1 MFPHEVYGVLTMNST
16 KFETINMMEVLITKE
31 IQRLANDADVTV
43 FVRYADSS
51 LKGGPLNFVLVD
63 KEMPDGDE
71 EIPIN
76 FDFQGLGIWFLC
88 KRQSETF
95 HMRHVIV
102 EIDKDGKFSR
112 GLVGEQ
118 EGYWE
123 DFPVYIS
130 DERLLGGLIHANA
143 A

>member
-1 MFPHEVYGVLTMNST
+1 MNSSE
-16 KFETINMMEVLITKE
+16 FETINMMEVLITKE
-31 IQRLANDADVTV
+31 IQRLASNADVLV
-43 FVRYADSS
+43 FVKYADSS
-51 LKGGPLNFVLVD
+51 LKGGPLSFVLVD
-63 KEMPDGDE
+63 KEIPDSDDE
-71 EIPIN
+71 FPVN
-76 FDFQGLGIWFLC
+76 FNFQGLGIWFLC
-88 KRQSETF
+88 KRSGETF

-102 EIDKDGKFSR
+102 EIDENGKFSR

-130 DERLLGGLIHANA
+130 DERLLGGIIHTRA

>member
-1 MFPHEVYGVLTMNST
+1 MDGDLIVNS
-16 KFETINMMEVLITKE
+16 KEFETINMMEVLISKE
-31 IQRLANDADVTV
+31 IQRLAEAADVTV
-43 FVRYADSS
+43 FVRYADST
-51 LKGGPLNFVLVD
+51 LKGGPLDFVLVD
-63 KEMPDGDE
+63 KEFPDSDAE
-71 EIPIN
+71 LPIQ

-88 KRQSETF
+88 QRTGETF

-102 EIDKDGKFSR
+102 EIDEQGKFSR
-112 GLVGEQ
+112 GHVGEQ

-130 DERLLGGLIHANA
+130 DERLLGGIIHAQA

>member
-1 MFPHEVYGVLTMNST
+1 MNSKELET
-16 KFETINMMEVLITKE
+16 KNMMELLITKE
-31 IQRLANDADVTV
+31 IQRLAEAADVTV
-43 FVRYADSS
+43 FVRYADST
-51 LKGGPLNFVLVD
+51 LKGGPLDFVLVD
-63 KEMPDGDE
+63 KELPDSDAE
-71 EIPIN
+71 LPTR

-88 KRQSETF
+88 QRTGETF

-102 EIDKDGKFSR
+102 EIDEQGKFSR
-112 GLVGEQ
+112 GHVGEQ

-130 DERLLGGLIHANA
+130 DERLLGGIIHAQA

>member
-1 MFPHEVYGVLTMNST
+1 MNSLE
-16 KFETINMMEVLITKE
+16 FETISMMEVLITKE
-31 IQRLANDADVTV
+31 IQRLANDADVLV

-51 LKGGPLNFVLVD
+51 LKGGPLDFVLID
-63 KEMPDGDE
+63 KEVPDGDE
-71 EIPIN
+71 EFPVN

-88 KRQSETF
+88 IREGETF

-102 EIDKDGKFSR
+102 EIDGNGRFLRS
-112 GLVGEQ
+112 LVGEQ

-130 DERLLGGLIHANA
+130 DERLLGGIIHTNA

>member
-1 MFPHEVYGVLTMNST
+1 MDGDLIMNS
-16 KFETINMMEVLITKE
+16 KEFETINMMEVLITKE
-31 IQRLANDADVTV
+31 IQRLAEAADVTV
-43 FVRYADSS
+43 FVRYADST
-51 LKGGPLNFVLVD
+51 LKGGPLDFVLVD
-63 KEMPDGDE
+63 KELPDSDAE
-71 EIPIN
+71 LPIR

-88 KRQSETF
+88 QRTGETF

-102 EIDKDGKFSR
+102 EIDEQGKFSR
-112 GLVGEQ
+112 GHVGEQ

-130 DERLLGGLIHANA
+130 DERLLGGIIHAQA

>member
-1 MFPHEVYGVLTMNST
+1 MNSK
-16 KFETINMMEVLITKE
+16 KFEAINMMEVLITRE
-31 IQRLANDADVTV
+31 IQRLAEAADVTV
-43 FVRYADSS
+43 FVRYADST
-51 LKGGPLNFVLVD
+51 LKGGPLDFVLVD
-63 KEMPDGDE
+63 KELPDSDTE
-71 EIPIN
+71 LPIS

-88 KRQSETF
+88 QRTGETF

-102 EIDKDGKFSR
+102 EIDEQGKFSR
-112 GLVGEQ
+112 GHVGEQ

-130 DERLLGGLIHANA
+130 DERLLGGIIHAQA

>member
-1 MFPHEVYGVLTMNST
+1 MNSK
-16 KFETINMMEVLITKE
+16 KFETINMMEVLITRE
-31 IQRLANDADVTV
+31 IQRLAETADVTV
-43 FVRYADSS
+43 FVRYADST
-51 LKGGPLNFVLVD
+51 LKGGPLDFVLVD
-63 KEMPDGDE
+63 KELPDSDAE
-71 EIPIN
+71 LPIR

-88 KRQSETF
+88 QRTGETF

-102 EIDKDGKFSR
+102 EIDEQGKFSR
-112 GLVGEQ
+112 GHVGEQ

-130 DERLLGGLIHANA
+130 DERLLGGIIHAQA

>member
-1 MFPHEVYGVLTMNST
+1 MNPK
-16 KFETINMMEVLITKE
+16 KFETINMMEVLITRE
-31 IQRLANDADVTV
+31 IQRLAEAADVTV
-43 FVRYADSS
+43 FVRYADGT
-51 LKGGPLNFVLVD
+51 LKGGPLDFVLVD
-63 KEMPDGDE
+63 KELPDSDTE
-71 EIPIN
+71 LPIS

-88 KRQSETF
+88 QRTGETF

-102 EIDKDGKFSR
+102 EIDEQGKFSR
-112 GLVGEQ
+112 GHVGEQ

-130 DERLLGGLIHANA
+130 DERLLGGIIHAQA

>member
-1 MFPHEVYGVLTMNST
+1 MNSK
-16 KFETINMMEVLITKE
+16 KFETINMMEVLITRE
-31 IQRLANDADVTV
+31 IQRLAEAADVTV
-43 FVRYADSS
+43 FVRYADST
-51 LKGGPLNFVLVD
+51 LKGGPLDFVLVD
-63 KEMPDGDE
+63 KKLPDYDE
-71 EIPIN
+71 ELPIR

-88 KRQSETF
+88 QRTGETF

-102 EIDKDGKFSR
+102 EIDEQGKFSR
-112 GLVGEQ
+112 GHVGEQ

-130 DERLLGGLIHANA
+130 DERLLGGIIHAQA

>member
-1 MFPHEVYGVLTMNST
+1 MIRISIDGDLIVNS
-16 KFETINMMEVLITKE
+16 KEFETINMMETLISKE
-31 IQRLANDADVTV
+31 IQRLAEAADVTV
-43 FVRYADSS
+43 FVRYADST
-51 LKGGPLNFVLVD
+51 LKGGPLDFVLVD
-63 KEMPDGDE
+63 KELPDSDTE
-71 EIPIN
+71 LPIS

-88 KRQSETF
+88 QRTGETF

-102 EIDKDGKFSR
+102 EIDEQGKFSR
-112 GLVGEQ
+112 GHVGEQ

-130 DERLLGGLIHANA
+130 DERLLGGIIHAQA

>member
-1 MFPHEVYGVLTMNST
+1 MNPK
-16 KFETINMMEVLITKE
+16 KFETINMMEVLITRE
-31 IQRLANDADVTV
+31 IQRLAEAADVTV
-43 FVRYADSS
+43 FVRYADST
-51 LKGGPLNFVLVD
+51 LKGGPLDFVLVD
-63 KEMPDGDE
+63 KELPDSDTE
-71 EIPIN
+71 LPIS

-88 KRQSETF
+88 QRTGETF

-102 EIDKDGKFSR
+102 EIDEQGKFSR
-112 GLVGEQ
+112 GHVGEQ

-130 DERLLGGLIHANA
+130 DERLLGGIIHAQA

>member
-1 MFPHEVYGVLTMNST
+1 
-16 KFETINMMEVLITKE
+16 MMEVLITRE
-31 IQRLANDADVTV
+31 IQRLAEAADVTV
-43 FVRYADSS
+43 FVRYADGT
-51 LKGGPLNFVLVD
+51 LKSGPLDFVLVD
-63 KEMPDGDE
+63 KELPDSDTE
-71 EIPIN
+71 LPIS

-88 KRQSETF
+88 QRTGETF

-102 EIDKDGKFSR
+102 EIDEQGKFSR
-112 GLVGEQ
+112 GDVGEQ

-130 DERLLGGLIHANA
+130 DERLLGGIIHAQA

>member
-1 MFPHEVYGVLTMNST
+1 MELNHEFKKL
-16 KFETINMMEVLITKE
+16 ETINVMEVLITRE
-31 IQRLANDADVTV
+31 IQRLAEAADVTV
-43 FVRYADSS
+43 FVRYADST
-51 LKGGPLNFVLVD
+51 LKGGPLDFVLVD
-63 KEMPDGDE
+63 KELPDSDTE
-71 EIPIN
+71 LPIS

-88 KRQSETF
+88 QRTGETF

-102 EIDKDGKFSR
+102 EIDEQGKFSR
-112 GLVGEQ
+112 GHVGEQ

-130 DERLLGGLIHANA
+130 DERLLGGIIHAQA

>member
-1 MFPHEVYGVLTMNST
+1 MNS
-16 KFETINMMEVLITKE
+16 KEFETINMMEVLITKE
-31 IQRLANDADVTV
+31 IQRLAEAADVTV
-43 FVRYADSS
+43 FVRYADST
-51 LKGGPLNFVLVD
+51 LKGGPLDFVLVD
-63 KEMPDGDE
+63 KELPDSDAE
-71 EIPIN
+71 LPIR

-88 KRQSETF
+88 QRTGETF

-102 EIDKDGKFSR
+102 EIDEQGKFSR
-112 GLVGEQ
+112 GHVGEQ

-130 DERLLGGLIHANA
+130 DERLLGGIIHAQA